1 MAARP
6 AGPERRRRQDSPGA
20 AAQGE
25 TQAPA
30 LRITRSRTAWALA
43 VFFGLQATAAYI
55 TMGWMAQIFRDA
67 GAPPAPPACSWPSR
81 W

>member
-1 MAARP
+1 MSEHAR
-6 AGPERRRRQDSPGA
+6 AEAS
-20 AAQGE
+20 
-25 TQAPA
+25 A

-67 GAPPAPPACSWPSR
+67 GVSAGTA
-81 W
+81 